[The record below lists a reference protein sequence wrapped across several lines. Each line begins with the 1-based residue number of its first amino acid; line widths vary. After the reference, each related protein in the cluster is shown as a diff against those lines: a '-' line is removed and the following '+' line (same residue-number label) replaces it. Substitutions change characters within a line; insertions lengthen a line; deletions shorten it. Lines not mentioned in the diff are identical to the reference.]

1 MLSGRFAPSPT
12 GPLHMGSLT
21 MALASYLDITSTGGT
36 WHLRLDDIDPP
47 REASHAREHILQ
59 SLAAHGLTS
68 ASPVRFQSSG
78 QQRFTHALNE
88 LRSDT
93 YYCSCTRSQLKGQP
107 IYPGTCRQ
115 KNLSSQDTALR
126 LKLGDLPSIEISDG
140 VFPTAKVY
148 PAHDV
153 GDLVILRRDG
163 LWAYN
168 FATAIDDGHDF
179 THIFRG
185 ADLYH
190 TTAAQVLVMNR
201 LGLDV
206 PSYTHMPLLCFENG
220 DKLSKQTHAPALD
233 ALQATNNLKA
243 AFHYLGMN
251 PDSRAQRSVQE
262 WLGWGLNAWPSHQLP
277 EELPI
282 YQAKPFLT

>member
-21 MALASYLDITSTGGT
+21 MALASYLDVTSAGGS
-36 WHLRLDDIDPP
+36 WHVRVDDIDPP
-47 REASHAREHILQ
+47 REALQAREHILQ
-59 SLAAHGLTS
+59 SLAAHGLSS

-78 QQRFTHALNE
+78 QQRFNDALNE
-88 LRSDT
+88 LRSKT
-93 YYCSCTRSQLKGQP
+93 YYCRCTRSQLKGHP
-107 IYPGTCRQ
+107 VYPGTCSQ
-115 KNLSSQDTALR
+115 KNLSPQDSALR

-140 VFPTAKVY
+140 FFPTSKVN
-148 PAHDV
+148 PASDI
-153 GDLVILRRDG
+153 GDLIIRRRDG

-168 FATAIDDGHDF
+168 FATAVDDGNDF

-201 LGLDV
+201 LELDV
-206 PSYTHMPLLCFENG
+206 PSYTHMPLLRFENG
-220 DKLSKQTHAPALD
+220 DKLSKQTHAPALNVG
-233 ALQATNNLKA
+233 QATENLKE
-243 AFHYLGMN
+243 AFYYLGMQ
-251 PDSRAQRSVQE
+251 PPSSPQRSVQE
-262 WLGWGLNAWPSHQLP
+262 WLSWGLSAWPCHQLP
-277 EELPI
+277 NELPI